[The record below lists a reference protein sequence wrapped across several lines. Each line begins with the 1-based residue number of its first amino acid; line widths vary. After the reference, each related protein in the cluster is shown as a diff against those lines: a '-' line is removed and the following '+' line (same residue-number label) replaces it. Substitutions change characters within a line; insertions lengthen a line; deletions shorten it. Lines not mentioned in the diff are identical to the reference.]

1 MPTTMRARR
10 MEISLAALLGWVVPF
25 GLAAGLI
32 GAVPTYLA
40 GGTDALL
47 SELAAGAI
55 VLTAVAFSGMIVT
68 TSAWSGPAKASMA
81 FLASGL
87 VRLGASVLLGLL
99 VQGWLGVPAAALF
112 VWLGVFYLAM
122 FLAEGVWLVRA
133 LRRDAD
139 RLSLGEIHRPNR
151 HLWNRHRIR

>member
-10 MEISLAALLGWVVPF
+10 MEISFAAMLAWVVPF

-32 GAVPTYLA
+32 GAAPTYLA
-40 GGTDALL
+40 GGADALRA
-47 SELAAGAI
+47 ELAAGAI
-55 VLTAVAFSGMIVT
+55 VMAAVALSGMIVT
-68 TSAWSGPAKASMA
+68 ASAWSGPAKASMA

-87 VRLGASVLLGLL
+87 LRLGVSVALGLL
-99 VQGWLGVPAAALF
+99 VQRWLGVPAAALF

-122 FLAEGVWLVRA
+122 FLAESLWLTRA

-139 RLSLGEIHRPNR
+139 RLSLGEVKRPNR